1 MNLLLIK
8 GFVLKFGSH
17 DLSEL
22 QPYIRVDPK
31 ATGEDNRLATEI
43 AVESNSMDVVDLLW
57 GALQEEVPEK
67 VRVQQL
73 SRAMFKKD
81 LEEGKRK
88 FTELLS
94 SLSAELVRF
103 CYDEQLFIFIIFPG
117 DLYSYKWFSDSS
129 HRSRP
134 RRQDRLCPSSVGPWV
149 GYCFRTLRLSET
161 W

>member
-17 DLSEL
+17 DFLSFN
-22 QPYIRVDPK
+22 QIYIRVDPK

-57 GALQEEVPEK
+57 GALGEEVPEK

-73 SRAMFKKD
+73 SRAMFKND

-88 FTELLS
+88 FNELLS

-103 CYDEQLFIFIIFPG
+103 CYKMNNFSSLSFFQLTRTAVNGSRTVLTEAVLG
-117 DLYSYKWFSDSS
+117 DKIDFV
-129 HRSRP
+129 
-134 RRQDRLCPSSVGPWV
+134 RRLLDHG
-149 GYCFRTLRLSET
+149 
-161 W
+161 

>member
-17 DLSEL
+17 DFLSFN
-22 QPYIRVDPK
+22 QIYIRVDPK

-43 AVESNSMDVVDLLW
+43 AVESNSMDVVNLLW
-57 GALQEEVPEK
+57 GALGEEVPEK

-73 SRAMFKKD
+73 SRAMFKTN

-103 CYDEQLFIFIIFPG
+103 CYHEQVFIFIIFPG
-117 DLYSYKWFSDSS
+117 DLYSYKRFSDGPQ
-129 HRSRP
+129 RSRP
-134 RRQDRLCPSSVGPWV
+134 WRQDRLCLSSVGPSV
-149 GYCFRTLRLSET
+149 GCCFRLFSQTC
-161 W
+161 

>member
-1 MNLLLIK
+1 
-8 GFVLKFGSH
+8 
-17 DLSEL
+17 
-22 QPYIRVDPK
+22 
-31 ATGEDNRLATEI
+31 
-43 AVESNSMDVVDLLW
+43 MDVVDLLW

-73 SRAMFKKD
+73 SRAMFKND

-103 CYDEQLFIFIIFPG
+103 CYHEQVFIIVIFPG
-117 DLYSYKWFSDSS
+117 DLYRYKWFSDSS

-134 RRQDRLCPSSVGPWV
+134 WRQDRLCPSTVGPWV
-149 GYCFRTLRLSET
+149 GYCI
-161 W
+161 

>member
-1 MNLLLIK
+1 M
-8 GFVLKFGSH
+8 
-17 DLSEL
+17 L

-31 ATGEDNRLATEI
+31 ATGEDSRLATEI
-43 AVESNSMDVVDLLW
+43 AVENNSMDVVDLLW

-94 SLSAELVRF
+94 SLSSELVRF
-103 CYDEQLFIFIIFPG
+103 CYHGQLFIFIIPG
-117 DLYSYKWFSDSS
+117 DL
-129 HRSRP
+129 
-134 RRQDRLCPSSVGPWV
+134 
-149 GYCFRTLRLSET
+149 
-161 W
+161 

>member
-1 MNLLLIK
+1 M
-8 GFVLKFGSH
+8 
-17 DLSEL
+17 
-22 QPYIRVDPK
+22 
-31 ATGEDNRLATEI
+31 ATEI

-57 GALQEEVPEK
+57 GALAEEVPEK

-81 LEEGKRK
+81 LDEGKRK

-103 CYDEQLFIFIIFPG
+103 CYPGQVLIIIIFPG
-117 DLYSYKWFSDSS
+117 DLYSCKWFSDSS

-134 RRQDRLCPSSVGPWV
+134 RRQDRLCPSTVGPWV
-149 GYCFRTLRLSET
+149 GYCLRALKFSQT
-161 W
+161 